1 MSIALKLKRCLEE
14 QRVPHAVMRH
24 PARYTAPEVAQA
36 LHVPGREVAKVVI
49 LKTDSGF
56 AMAVLPSDRI
66 VDLDAFA
73 SATGARYAVLAS
85 EEEFEDLFPDCEP
98 GSMPP
103 FGNLYGVPVFADKS
117 LALDEEIVF
126 EAGNHEEAVRM
137 AYGDFVRVVRPTSA
151 DFARRPGESRPR

>member
-1 MSIALKLKRCLEE
+1 MSMALKLKRCLEE

-24 PARYTAPEVAQA
+24 PARFTAPEVAEA
-36 LHVPGREVAKVVI
+36 LHVPGREVAKVVV
-49 LKTDSGF
+49 LRTDAGF
-56 AMAVLPSDRI
+56 AMAVLPSDRV

-73 SATGARYAVLAS
+73 RVAGARYAVLAR
-85 EEEFEDLFPDCEP
+85 EEEFADLFPDCEP

-103 FGNLYGVPVFADKS
+103 FGNLYGLPVFADDS

-137 AYGDFVRVVRPTSA
+137 AYVDFVRVVRPVSA
-151 DFARRPGESRPR
+151 SFARRPGESRPR